1 VKETIKERLLA
12 EATQYAGTAVTFT
25 LIEYVRE
32 NFEELTKDQVP
43 RKSLFFFGFAFF
55 YIDIVEDDETKEESI
70 EKQNSD
76 DDVQNV
82 IGGTKKLQMTK
93 AQKRRMWDHTDAS
106 KLGEKERGWNWVDI
120 IKHLSQTRDA
130 P

>member
-1 VKETIKERLLA
+1 KEKIKERLLA

-32 NFEELTKDQVP
+32 NFEELTKDQ
-43 RKSLFFFGFAFF
+43 
-55 YIDIVEDDETKEESI
+55 IDIVEDHETKEESI
-70 EKQNSD
+70 EKQDSD

-93 AQKRRMWDHTDAS
+93 AQ
-106 KLGEKERGWNWVDI
+106 
-120 IKHLSQTRDA
+120 
-130 P
+130 